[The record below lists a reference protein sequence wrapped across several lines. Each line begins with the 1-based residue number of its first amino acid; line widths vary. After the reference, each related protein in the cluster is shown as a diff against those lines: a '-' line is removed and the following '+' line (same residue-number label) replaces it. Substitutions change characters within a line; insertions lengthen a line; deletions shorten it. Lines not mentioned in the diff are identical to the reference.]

1 MAFRQYLFMS
11 GGTQTGWLMR
21 KEINLETMTKLHHYM
36 ATISWTGNQG
46 KGTFD
51 YTGYARDHDISI
63 EGKPTIGGSSD
74 PGFRGD
80 KSKYTPEDLLVSSL
94 SGCHMLWYL
103 HLCSVNGVVVIDYV
117 DHAVGLMEENNDG
130 SGHFIEVILNPQVI
144 VAEDTMVKKA
154 NSLHLDA
161 NKMCFIARSVKFP
174 VHHIPKVISYHEK
187 A

>member
-1 MAFRQYLFMS
+1 
-11 GGTQTGWLMR
+11 
-21 KEINLETMTKLHHYM
+21 MTKLHRYT
-36 ATISWTGNQG
+36 ASISWTGNQG

-51 YTGYARDHDISI
+51 YKGYARDHDISI
-63 EGKPTIGGSSD
+63 EGKPTIGASSD

-80 KSKYTPEDLLVSSL
+80 KSKYSPEDLLVSSL

-103 HLCSVNGVVVIDYV
+103 HLCSVNGVVVTDYV

-130 SGHFIEVILNPQVI
+130 SGQFTEIILHPHVT
-144 VAEDTMVKKA
+144 VTDHTMVEKA

-174 VHHIPKVISYHEK
+174 VHHIPKVTSHEK